1 MKKIAVKVEMVVGI
15 FMSSA
20 SMILQAGI
28 GITIFVGTILLVNG
42 QIELLPLLMFFL
54 IVTKIYGPILAIL
67 SQLTTL
73 LNLNVVTER
82 MKTLLTTPAMSG
94 KEETPQT
101 YNIKLNDV
109 SFAYN
114 NEDVIHNVSCT
125 IPQGS
130 ITALVGPSGSGK
142 STIAKLIARFWD
154 IQSGSITIGNKNI
167 KTINPEN
174 LMEKMS
180 FVFQDVTLFNDTVFN
195 NIQMGNPNATKE
207 QVYKA
212 AKVAYCDEFVRN
224 LPNGYDTILGE
235 NGSTLSGGERQRI
248 KRLSDYSFRRGNR
261 LS

>member
-1 MKKIAVKVEMVVGI
+1 
-15 FMSSA
+15 
-20 SMILQAGI
+20 
-28 GITIFVGTILLVNG
+28 
-42 QIELLPLLMFFL
+42 
-54 IVTKIYGPILAIL
+54 
-67 SQLTTL
+67 
-73 LNLNVVTER
+73 

-180 FVFQDVTLFNDTVFN
+180 FVFQDVTLFNDR
-195 NIQMGNPNATKE
+195 NAPKSE
-207 QVYKA
+207 R
-212 AKVAYCDEFVRN
+212 ER
-224 LPNGYDTILGE
+224 P
-235 NGSTLSGGERQRI
+235 STLRDWPPCPPIQRDSG
-248 KRLSDYSFRRGNR
+248 RRSRPGVNPFI
-261 LS
+261 SA